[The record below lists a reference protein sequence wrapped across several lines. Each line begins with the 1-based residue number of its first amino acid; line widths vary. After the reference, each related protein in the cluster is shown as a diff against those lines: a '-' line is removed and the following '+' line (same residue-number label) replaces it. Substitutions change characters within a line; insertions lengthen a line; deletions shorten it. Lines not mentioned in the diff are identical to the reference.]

1 MNKGNVLDLEHF
13 SDTYTQV
20 KRRLKKGSLVVFD
33 KGANT
38 TDNLKI
44 ILDAKMDY
52 LTSMKLNTSDDKII
66 EKFDLER
73 AELID
78 SKKGIYGIKIV
89 KPSSIKYFYF
99 SESLQKRQL
108 EARARARAVMRKLQE
123 AKEIHKA
130 VINKK
135 SFLRNSE

>member
-78 SKKGIYGIKIV
+78 SKRYIWDK
-89 KPSSIKYFYF
+89 
-99 SESLQKRQL
+99 
-108 EARARARAVMRKLQE
+108 
-123 AKEIHKA
+123 
-130 VINKK
+130 
-135 SFLRNSE
+135 NSQT